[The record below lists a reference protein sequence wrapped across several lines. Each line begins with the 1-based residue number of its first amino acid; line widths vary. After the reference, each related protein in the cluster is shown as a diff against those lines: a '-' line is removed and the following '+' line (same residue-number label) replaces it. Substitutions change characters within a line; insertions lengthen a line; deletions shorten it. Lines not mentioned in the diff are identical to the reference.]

1 MANQIDLKLL
11 VQLIND
17 QKDIET
23 NLILDEGCRIEAEDQ
38 APLVKVINYFMNYLQ
53 AISNGA
59 IQISLDLMGNSCL
72 MSLIGY
78 TDKDTI
84 PEFSSNL
91 NDALKMYNAKF
102 EHEHKVGSYVQ
113 IKIHFAK

>member
-11 VQLIND
+11 VQLIDD

-23 NLILDEGCRIEAEDQ
+23 NLILDEGCRIEADDQ
-38 APLVKVINYFMNYLQ
+38 APLVKVINYFMNYLH
-53 AISNGA
+53 ALSNGPV
-59 IQISLDLMGNSCL
+59 QISLDLMGNSCL
-72 MSLIGY
+72 MSFITY

-84 PEFSSNL
+84 PELSANL
-91 NDALKMYNAKF
+91 NDALKVYKAKYD
-102 EHEHKVGSYVQ
+102 HEHKVGSYVQ

>member
-11 VQLIND
+11 VLLIND
-17 QKDIET
+17 QKDIEA
-23 NLILDEGCRIEAEDQ
+23 NLILDEGCRIEADDQ
-38 APLVKVINYFMNYLQ
+38 APLVKVINYFMNYLH
-53 AISNGA
+53 AISKGA

-72 MSLIGY
+72 MSFIGY
-78 TDKDTI
+78 TDKESI

-91 NDALKMYNAKF
+91 NDALKMYNAKY

-113 IKIHFAK
+113 VKIHFAI